1 MTDLILMKNSIHHI
15 IQDKIKSF
23 RKGTI
28 LFPSDFKDFGSVDAI
43 NQSLSR
49 LTKEGVIL
57 RLGQGVYL
65 YPKKDEVLGILYP
78 SMEEIAE
85 AIAKRDQVQIIPSG
99 DYAMNKLGLS
109 SQVPMRVVYLTDGS
123 LREIKVGSRVITFK
137 STTPKQ
143 LKLKSKIVKL
153 IVQALKQIGQ
163 DNLTSEMKE
172 LVFKALQ
179 EEDSEVIKEDAKL
192 IPVWMSKI
200 LNEYLQKNG

>member
-1 MTDLILMKNSIHHI
+1 MKNSIHHRI
-15 IQDKIKSF
+15 KDKIKSF

-28 LFPSDFKDFGSVDAI
+28 LFPFDFKDFGSVDAI

-49 LTKEGVIL
+49 LTKEGIIL

-78 SMEEIAE
+78 SMEDIAE
-85 AIAKRDQVQIIPSG
+85 AIAKRDQVQIIPAG

-163 DNLTSEMKE
+163 SNLTPEMKE

-179 EEDSEVIKEDAKL
+179 QEDSEVIKEDAKL

-200 LNEYLQKNG
+200 LNEYLQKTY

>member
-1 MTDLILMKNSIHHI
+1 MTDLISMKNSIHHRI
-15 IQDKIKSF
+15 KDKIKSF

-49 LTKEGVIL
+49 LTKEGIIL

-78 SMEEIAE
+78 SMEDIAE
-85 AIAKRDQVQIIPSG
+85 AIAKRDQVQIIPAG

-163 DNLTSEMKE
+163 SNLTPEMKE

-200 LNEYLQKNG
+200 LNEYLQKTY

>member
-1 MTDLILMKNSIHHI
+1 MKNSIHHRI
-15 IQDKIKSF
+15 KDKIKSF

-28 LFPSDFKDFGSVDAI
+28 LFPFDFKDFGSVDAI

-49 LTKEGVIL
+49 LTKEGIIL

-78 SMEEIAE
+78 SMEDIAE
-85 AIAKRDQVQIIPSG
+85 AIAKRDQVQIIPAG

-163 DNLTSEMKE
+163 SNLTPEMKE

-200 LNEYLQKNG
+200 LNEYLQKTY